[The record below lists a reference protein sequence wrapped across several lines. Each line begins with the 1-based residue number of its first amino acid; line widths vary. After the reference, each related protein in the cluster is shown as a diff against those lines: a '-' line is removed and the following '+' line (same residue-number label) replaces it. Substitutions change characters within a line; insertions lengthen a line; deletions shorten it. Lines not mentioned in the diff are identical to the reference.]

1 MATIACLGWGSLIW
15 DPRTLPIHRR
25 HWHDDGPFIPVEF
38 ARQSNDGRI
47 TLVVVPEARL
57 KRSLW
62 ALMDTGDLNDAV
74 DKLAEREGVTN
85 KQWIGRWN
93 SGDPSPESIPT
104 LADWAKVHGI
114 GAAVW
119 TALPAKFGGKVGTP
133 SVDEVVGYLKA
144 LGGTAR
150 DNAAEYV
157 RRAPRQIDT
166 EYRREIEAALGWTPK
181 D

>member
-15 DPRTLPIHRR
+15 DPRTLPIRR
-25 HWHDDGPFIPVEF
+25 HWYNDGPFIPVEF

-47 TLVVVPEARL
+47 TLVVVQGVRL
-57 KRSLW
+57 MRSLW

-104 LADWAKVHGI
+104 LAEWAKAHGI
-114 GAAVW
+114 DAAVW
-119 TALPAKFGGKVGTP
+119 TALPAKFGGEERTP
-133 SVDEVVGYLKA
+133 SADEVVDYLKT
-144 LGGTAR
+144 LDGTAR
-150 DNAAEYV
+150 DEAAKYV

-166 EYRREIEAALGWTPK
+166 DYRRKIEAALGWKPE